1 MNEHGE
7 ARTLSPDLEELARVR
22 QEFEVLML
30 RYKFGIDEMMTK
42 INILKEEFA
51 HLHDYTPIEH
61 VESRL
66 KSPES
71 ILKKA
76 VRKGAT
82 VSIEGLAEQLHD
94 IAGIRITCSFVS
106 DTYRIFE
113 MLAAQHDV
121 TVLEVRDYIRTP
133 KANGYQSL
141 HMIVEVPVFLS
152 ATTHQVKVEVQ
163 IRTIA
168 MDFWA
173 SLEHKIYYKFDGDVP
188 QEMLDKLRDAAET
201 ASRLD
206 VTMEHLHDDVKALD
220 VGREAS
226 DIDPGATAK
235 LELPDSLIRLFWP
248 DLQTDAETVPVQDD
262 VPAPVEVERQFLAEV

>member
-1 MNEHGE
+1 MNE
-7 ARTLSPDLEELARVR
+7 RTDVTMLPPDLAELARVR
-22 QEFEVLML
+22 QEFDVLML

-106 DTYRIFE
+106 DTYRIFD

-121 TVLEVRDYIRTP
+121 TVLEVRDYIKTP

-152 ATTHQVKVEVQ
+152 STTHQVKVEVQ

-173 SLEHKIYYKFDGDVP
+173 SLEHKIYYKYDGDVP
-188 QEMLDKLRDAAET
+188 QALLDKLRDAAET
-201 ASRLD
+201 ASKLD
-206 VTMEHLHDDVKALD
+206 VTMEHLHADVKALD
-220 VGREAS
+220 IANDSYADSRAES
-226 DIDPGATAK
+226 MS
-235 LELPDSLIRLFWP
+235 ELPEGLLRLFWP
-248 DLQTDAETVPVQDD
+248 DAQPLTGSIPLPDATL
-262 VPAPVEVERQFLAEV
+262 APVELDRPFRAEV

>member
-1 MNEHGE
+1 MNE
-7 ARTLSPDLEELARVR
+7 RTATPTLPPDLEELARVR
-22 QEFEVLML
+22 QEFDALML

-51 HLHDYTPIEH
+51 HLHDYSPIEH

-82 VSIEGLAEQLHD
+82 VSIDELGDRLHD

-121 TVLEVRDYIRTP
+121 TVLEVRDYISTP

-173 SLEHKIYYKFDGDVP
+173 SLEHKIYYKYDGDVP
-188 QEMLDKLRDAAET
+188 QELLNKLRDAAET

-220 VGREAS
+220 VANDAYPDPRAS
-226 DIDPGATAK
+226 TK
-235 LELPDSLIRLFWP
+235 HELPDGLLRLFWP
-248 DLQTDAETVPVQDD
+248 DVQLHTGTIPVQGDGA
-262 VPAPVEVERQFLAEV
+262 APDEVIRPFTAAT

>member
-1 MNEHGE
+1 MHES
-7 ARTLSPDLEELARVR
+7 TDSQMPPDLEELARVR
-22 QEFEVLML
+22 REFEELML

-82 VSIEGLAEQLHD
+82 VSIEGLADQLHD
-94 IAGIRITCSFVS
+94 IAGIRITCSFIS

-113 MLAAQHDV
+113 MLAAQNDV
-121 TVLEVRDYIRTP
+121 TVLEVRDYIKRP

-141 HMIVEVPVFLS
+141 HMIVHVPVFLS
-152 ATTHQVKVEVQ
+152 ATTHLVKVEVQ

-173 SLEHKIYYKFDGDVP
+173 SLEHKIYYKYDGAVP
-188 QEMLDKLRDAAET
+188 QALLDKLRDAAET

-206 VTMEHLHDDVKALD
+206 LTMEHLHDDVKALD
-220 VGREAS
+220 VENATYVDPR
-226 DIDPGATAK
+226 PGARYD
-235 LELPDSLIRLFWP
+235 LPDSLLRIFWP
-248 DLQTDAETVPVQDD
+248 DAHPQTDAQPTPVSD
-262 VPAPVEVERQFLAEV
+262 APQASVEV